1 MGLSVLMRSWGFG
14 QVGHH
19 VDQEHAGDGRQ
30 VEDEADGANTR
41 VVINFINRSLSED
54 VDDDDQVDGDDE
66 DTVATGQ
73 RLEQIFHIILIYL
86 ITITIRL

>member
-1 MGLSVLMRSWGFG
+1 MGLPVLMRSRGFG
-14 QVGHH
+14 QIGHH

-30 VEDEADGANTR
+30 VEDQADGANTR

-66 DTVATGQ
+66 DTVATG
-73 RLEQIFHIILIYL
+73 
-86 ITITIRL
+86 

>member
-1 MGLSVLMRSWGFG
+1 MGLSVLMRSRGFG
-14 QVGHH
+14 QIAHH

-30 VEDEADGANTR
+30 VEDQADGANTS

-66 DTVATGQ
+66 DTVAAGQ
-73 RLEQIFHIILIYL
+73 GLEQIFHIILIYL